1 MKSISTSELLKQ
13 LNNSNNLDEYF
24 KQNQEYFLDSTIS
37 DYLYNVFAEKCLVK
51 SRVFRKAE
59 IDEIYGYQIFSGK
72 KNPSRNTLIAICI
85 GARFTINEIQTALKI
100 AGYATLYSKSK
111 RDSIIIFGI
120 NNSKEVREINEMLF
134 DQNED
139 TLN

>member
-72 KNPSRNTLIAICI
+72 KNPSRNTLIAI
-85 GARFTINEIQTALKI
+85 
-100 AGYATLYSKSK
+100 
-111 RDSIIIFGI
+111 
-120 NNSKEVREINEMLF
+120 
-134 DQNED
+134 
-139 TLN
+139 